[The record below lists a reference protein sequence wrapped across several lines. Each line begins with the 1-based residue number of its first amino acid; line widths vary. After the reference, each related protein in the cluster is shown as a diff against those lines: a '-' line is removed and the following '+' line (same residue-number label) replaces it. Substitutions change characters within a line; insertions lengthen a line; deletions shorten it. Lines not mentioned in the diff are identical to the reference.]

1 MNPSK
6 KDVIYIDIE
15 DDITAIIGKIKDAG
29 SKIVAL
35 VPPKRIGVLQS
46 AVNLKLLQKSA
57 SESDKRVVL
66 ITSDHSLT
74 ALAAGLKIPVAKNL
88 QSRPEIPQMESPDMP
103 DEEVID
109 GETLP
114 VGELAA
120 ASSGQAKPSGPT
132 SAADEISSQVDLRN
146 MDKPDANKALAT
158 AAKGADKAKAKNG
171 KKPFIKV
178 PNFND
183 FRKKFFIIGGAAV
196 LLIAFLVWAFAFAP
210 RATIT
215 INAKTSAVN
224 VDQTLSID
232 PTLAQSSAQDLKFKG
247 NVQQVKKSASADFT
261 ATGTKD
267 TGTKAGGTVTLTN
280 GNDSNTKSVPAGT
293 VMTAASGQRF
303 VSTSGATV
311 PGASVSGG
319 SIVPGKAQVNV
330 EASDIGTEYNVP
342 AQGYSVSGYDSLS
355 ANGSDMKGGDK
366 KTITV
371 VSQEDVDKAKSSLA
385 QQDSNAIKS
394 DLKKQFNKS
403 YLIIDESFGS
413 AQGSPSVSPAV
424 GQEATKAKVTIET
437 TYSLVGLA
445 RSDVDQLLNAAL
457 KSALDAKPDQ
467 SIYDNGGNKVSFANF
482 QKFDTGT
489 YSARLSTTGYIGAKI
504 DKTDLAKQLAGKR
517 QGEIQAI
524 VDEIPNVDNVDI
536 KFSPFWVNG
545 APSDPKKIDIKFT
558 VSNDDK

>member
-15 DDITAIIGKIKDAG
+15 DDITAIIGKIKDAN

-57 SESDKRVVL
+57 GESDRRVVL

-109 GETLP
+109 GESLP

-120 ASSGQAKPSGPT
+120 AASAQAAGVKAATPT

-146 MDKPDANKALAT
+146 LPKDDTKSLAT
-158 AAKGADKAKAKNG
+158 AAKGAGKAKG
-171 KKPFIKV
+171 PKKPFVKI

-196 LLIAFLVWAFAFAP
+196 VLIIFLIWAFAIAP
-210 RATIT
+210 HATVT
-215 INAKTSAVN
+215 INAKTTAVSI
-224 VDQTLSID
+224 DQTLSID
-232 PTLAQSSAQDLKFKG
+232 PTLAQSSVQDLKFKG
-247 NVQQVKKSASADFT
+247 NAQQIKKSVSADFT

-267 TGTKAGGTVTLTN
+267 TGTKATGTVTLTN
-280 GNDSNTKSVPAGT
+280 GNDSNTKNVPAGT
-293 VMTAASGQRF
+293 VMTASSGQRF

-330 EASDIGTEYNVP
+330 EAADIGTEYNVP
-342 AQGYSVSGYDSLS
+342 AQGYTVSGYESLS
-355 ANGSDMKGGDK
+355 ASGSDMKGGDK

-371 VSQEDVDKAKSSLA
+371 VSQDDVDKAKSGLA
-385 QQDSNAIKS
+385 QQDSNSIKS
-394 DLKKQFNKS
+394 DLKKQFSKD
-403 YLIIDESFGS
+403 YLVIDESFNTS
-413 AQGSPSVSPAV
+413 QGDPSVSPAV
-424 GQEATKAKVTIET
+424 GQEATKAKLTVDT

-445 RSDVDQLLNAAL
+445 RSDVDQLLNSAL
-457 KSALDAKPDQ
+457 KSALDAKADQ
-467 SIYDNGGNKVSFANF
+467 SIYRNGSDKVSFANF

-489 YSARLSTTGYIGAKI
+489 YSTRLSTTGYIGAKI
-504 DKTDLAKQLAGKR
+504 DTASLAKQLAGKR

-524 VDEIPNVDNVDI
+524 VDDIPNVGNVDI
-536 KFSPFWVNG
+536 KFSPFWVNS
-545 APSDPKKIDIKFT
+545 APGDPKKIDIKFT
-558 VSNDDK
+558 VSNDSK

>member
-15 DDITAIIGKIKDAG
+15 DDITAIIGKIKDAS

-57 SESDKRVVL
+57 GESDKRVVL

-120 ASSGQAKPSGPT
+120 ASGQTKPSGPV

-146 MDKPDANKALAT
+146 IDKPNPSKAMAT
-158 AAKGADKAKAKNG
+158 AAKGGDKAKG

-196 LLIAFLVWAFAFAP
+196 LLIAFLVWAFAIAP
-210 RATIT
+210 RATVT
-215 INAKTSAVN
+215 INAKTTAVD

-267 TGTKAGGTVTLTN
+267 TGTKATGTVTLTN

-330 EASDIGTEYNVP
+330 EASDIGTEYNVA
-342 AQGYSVSGYDSLS
+342 AQGYAVSGYDSLS
-355 ANGSDMKGGDK
+355 ASGSDMKGGDK
-366 KTITV
+366 KTITIV
-371 VSQEDVDKAKSSLA
+371 AQEDVDKAKAGLA
-385 QQDSNAIKS
+385 QQDGDAVKS

-413 AQGSPSVSPAV
+413 SQGSPSVSPAV
-424 GQEATKAKVTIET
+424 GQEATKAKVTVET
-437 TYSLVGLA
+437 TYSMVGLA
-445 RSDVDQLLNAAL
+445 RSDVDQLLNSAL

-467 SIYDNGGNKVSFANF
+467 SIYDNGSGKIGFANF

-504 DKTDLAKQLAGKR
+504 DTANLAKQLAGKR

-524 VDEIPNVDNVDI
+524 VDEIPNVDNVNI
-536 KFSPFWVNG
+536 KFSPFWVNS
-545 APSDPKKIDIKFT
+545 APGDPKKIDIKFT